1 MPIFK
6 KIGWFL
12 SIFFPNF
19 RLGKTKTGSGTK
31 LKLDDYLKT
40 DPYIYRE
47 GMWTSTLFVMLTSM
61 FTFTKQ
67 FKNL

>member
-1 MPIFK
+1 MPVLK

-12 SIFFPNF
+12 SIFFPSF
-19 RLGKTKTGSGTK
+19 RLKKTKAGGGTK

-47 GMWTSTLFVMLTSM
+47 GMWTSTLFVMLTTM